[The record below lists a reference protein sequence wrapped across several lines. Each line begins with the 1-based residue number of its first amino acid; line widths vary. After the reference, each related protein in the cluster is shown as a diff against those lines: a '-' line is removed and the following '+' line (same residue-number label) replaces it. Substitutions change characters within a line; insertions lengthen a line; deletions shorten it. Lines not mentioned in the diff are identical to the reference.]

1 MSERLL
7 KEILHEVKELNH
19 RIGNVENEISNVK
32 YELINVKGDL
42 NDVKSELNDVKGDL
56 NDVKSELN
64 DVKGDLNDV
73 KSELSNIESQ
83 LNENTEITKAILHR
97 QDETDAKLDHLTIDV
112 HKLHGEVT
120 QLKEDYQTLYKG
132 QAEIID
138 EIKDIKSHLK
148 FNTQKIT
155 ETELELFKLK
165 NQ

>member
-32 YELINVKGDL
+32 YELIN
-42 NDVKSELNDVKGDL
+42 VKGDL

-132 QAEIID
+132 QAETID

>member
-1 MSERLL
+1 MSEQLL

-56 NDVKSELN
+56 NDVKSEL
-64 DVKGDLNDV
+64 
-73 KSELSNIESQ
+73 SNIESQ

-97 QDETDAKLDHLTIDV
+97 LDETDAKLDHLTIDV

-138 EIKDIKSHLK
+138 EIKDVKSHLK